1 MKKFLLSVACLFNA
15 VCFSQNSNIA
25 GKSFR
30 PFKYKII
37 ISSAFNEKYYNGNH
51 ITDSAGVKNGTFRF
65 TVPAKASDIPYA
77 YRFNDKIS
85 TSSFFQSDVFFIDSR
100 TKNITVG
107 KEDDPQNFEV
117 VSNSAFISAETAKM
131 QAYFAQFT
139 KQKQA
144 FYDKSRA
151 EYESFQDKS
160 KIPQEF
166 WDSYQA
172 EEKKFSVKEDSLLSG
187 YVKENKNSF
196 AALWKLI
203 EKFEGNGYEEIYE
216 TIFNNFSPEIK
227 RKKTAE
233 TLRLA
238 IKNAGNFRINNS
250 FPASKIKNIKE
261 PGSEFSIPAAKY
273 TLVDFWFSSCKPCLE
288 QMPFFVDLYSRY
300 HAKGFQI
307 IGIATDQGK
316 YKSSLLKIIGK
327 FNIPW
332 TNYWDVDGKQ
342 ASEWTITSFPT
353 NYLLDEN
360 GKIIAKNIPEKE
372 LSVLLEK
379 KLK

>member
-37 ISSAFNEKYYNGNH
+37 ISNAFNEKYYNGNH

-85 TSSFFQSDVFFIDSR
+85 ASSFFQSNVFFIDSD

-107 KEDDPQNFEV
+107 KEGDPQNFEV
-117 VSNSAFISAETAKM
+117 VSNSAFISTETAKM

-160 KIPQEF
+160 KIPQN
-166 WDSYQA
+166 
-172 EEKKFSVKEDSLLSG
+172 SG
-187 YVKENKNSF
+187 I
-196 AALWKLI
+196 LI
-203 EKFEGNGYEEIYE
+203 R
-216 TIFNNFSPEIK
+216 
-227 RKKTAE
+227 RKKKS
-233 TLRLA
+233 LA
-238 IKNAGNFRINNS
+238 
-250 FPASKIKNIKE
+250 
-261 PGSEFSIPAAKY
+261 
-273 TLVDFWFSSCKPCLE
+273 
-288 QMPFFVDLYSRY
+288 
-300 HAKGFQI
+300 
-307 IGIATDQGK
+307 
-316 YKSSLLKIIGK
+316 LKK
-327 FNIPW
+327 THFC
-332 TNYWDVDGKQ
+332 Q
-342 ASEWTITSFPT
+342 AM
-353 NYLLDEN
+353 
-360 GKIIAKNIPEKE
+360 
-372 LSVLLEK
+372 
-379 KLK
+379 